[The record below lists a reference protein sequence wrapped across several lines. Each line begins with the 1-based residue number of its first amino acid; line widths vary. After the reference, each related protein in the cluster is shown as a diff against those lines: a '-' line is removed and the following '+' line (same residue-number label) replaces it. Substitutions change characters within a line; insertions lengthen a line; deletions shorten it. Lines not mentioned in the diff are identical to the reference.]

1 MAKIDTGLASLIL
14 VAKHYKITADM
25 RQLERAYVLEEG
37 SVDTNTLVQAGRDLK
52 LKVRAY
58 NSLTFEDMK
67 KLPCPAILTMKNNR
81 YIVLQGFKDGH
92 MFITDPMASQNIQ
105 EANVE
110 IVRQNWQ
117 GEAILFTRRYELPQ
131 EESRK
136 FGFRWFIP
144 VVAKYGKYLRS
155 VLFLSLILQLLGLA
169 SPFFIQVIIDRVLV
183 HRSSSA
189 LDVLIMG
196 MLMTTVFSSWL
207 DSLRSYLFTNITTK
221 MDVALSSRLFRNITA
236 LPMEYFSR
244 WQVGDVVARM
254 GEMENL
260 RNFMTGSA
268 LTIVLDMFFAL
279 VCFLVMVFYS
289 PMLTLVVVL
298 FLPLFI
304 LLNLVVAPI
313 YKRMINQRFLIGS
326 ENNSF
331 LIETITG
338 IRTVK
343 STGIE
348 GNFLTKYED
357 MLSRYVRAVFS
368 VINLANI
375 AGAIGLFLQQSFNL
389 AILWVGAN
397 YVMDNK
403 ITVGELIAFQMLA
416 GQLIA
421 PVMRLINMWQY
432 FQQTRV
438 SMERLGDIM
447 NEKTEPAF
455 NPARTTLPNIRGDIG
470 IDHVSFKYT
479 DDGGNVLDSFSVNIQ
494 AGMRV
499 GIVGR
504 SGSGKSTLT
513 KLIQR
518 LYLPH
523 NGRIL
528 IDGVDTA
535 QVEPAWLRRQIGV
548 VLQDSMLF
556 GGTIEENIKI
566 AFPNATREDI
576 VRAAELA
583 GADAFIQEM
592 PHGYDTFVGERGSL
606 LSGGQRQRIS
616 IARALISDPKILIF
630 DEATS
635 ALDYESESII
645 MANIEKIAAGR
656 TMLMIAHRLST
667 VENCDAIIVMD
678 KGRIVEAGR
687 HQELLA
693 RKGPYYRLYMAQ
705 MN

>member
-1 MAKIDTGLASLIL
+1 MTKIDTGLACLIL
-14 VAKHYKITADM
+14 VARHYKITADM

-37 SVDTNTLVQAGRDLK
+37 SVDTTTLVRAGRDLK
-52 LKVRAY
+52 LKVRA
-58 NSLTFEDMK
+58 SQAGFDQLKDI
-67 KLPCPAILTMKNNR
+67 PCPAILSMNGGR
-81 YIVLQGFKDGH
+81 YIVLHGFRDGK
-92 MFITDPMASQNIQ
+92 MFITDPMAGESIQAANID
-105 EANVE
+105 
-110 IVRQNWQ
+110 IVRKNWL
-117 GEAILFTRRYELPQ
+117 GEVILFTRRYELPAGKA
-131 EESRK
+131 EK
-136 FGFRWFIP
+136 FGFRWFLP

-155 VLFLSLILQLLGLA
+155 VLGLSLILQLLALA
-169 SPFFIQVIIDRVLV
+169 SPFFVQVIIDRVLV
-183 HRSSSA
+183 HRSADA
-189 LDVLIMG
+189 LDVLVFG
-196 MLMTTVFSSWL
+196 MLLTTVFSSWL

-236 LPMEYFSR
+236 LPLSYFSR

-260 RNFMTGSA
+260 RNFMTGSS
-268 LTIVLDMFFAL
+268 LTIVLDMVFAL
-279 VCFLVMVFYS
+279 VCFLVMFFYS
-289 PMLTLVVVL
+289 PILTVVVAL

-343 STGIE
+343 SSSIE
-348 GNFLTKYED
+348 ASLLGKYED

-368 VINLANI
+368 VINLSNI

-389 AILWVGAN
+389 AIIWVGAV
-397 YVMDNK
+397 YVMDNEL
-403 ITVGELIAFQMLA
+403 TVGELIAFQMLA

-447 NEKTEPAF
+447 NEETEPAF
-455 NPARTTLPNIRGDIG
+455 NPARTTLPSIRGDIG
-470 IDHVSFKYT
+470 LDHITFRYT
-479 DDGGNVLDSFSVNIQ
+479 EDGGDVLDGISVNIQ
-494 AGMRV
+494 AGMRI

-518 LYLPH
+518 LYLPRT
-523 NGRIL
+523 GRIL

-548 VLQDSMLF
+548 VMQDSMLF
-556 GGTIEENIKI
+556 AGTIEENIRI
-566 AFPNATREDI
+566 AYPNATRED
-576 VRAAELA
+576 VERVAKLA
-583 GADAFIQEM
+583 GVDTFVNDM
-592 PHGYDTFVGERGSL
+592 VHGYDTFVGERGSL
-606 LSGGQRQRIS
+606 LSGGQRQRIA
-616 IARALISDPKILIF
+616 IARALISDPRIVIF

-635 ALDYESESII
+635 ALDYESEHII
-645 MANIEKIAAGR
+645 MDSIDRIAKGR

-667 VENCDAIIVMD
+667 VESCDAIIMLD
-678 KGRIVEAGR
+678 HGRIVEAGS
-687 HQELLA
+687 HQELLHRQGA
-693 RKGPYYRLYMAQ
+693 YYRLYMAQ
-705 MN
+705 MQG

>member
-1 MAKIDTGLASLIL
+1 MTKIDTGLACLIL
-14 VAKHYKITADM
+14 IAKHYKITADM

-37 SVDTNTLVQAGRDLK
+37 SVDTTTLVRAGRDLK
-52 LKVRAY
+52 LKVKAGQAG
-58 NSLTFEDMK
+58 FEQLKDT
-67 KLPCPAILTMKNNR
+67 PCPAILSMKGGR
-81 YIVLQGFKDGH
+81 YIVLHGFRDGK
-92 MFITDPMASQNIQ
+92 MFITDPMA
-105 EANVE
+105 
-110 IVRQNWQ
+110 
-117 GEAILFTRRYELPQ
+117 GEAVQAANMDVVRKNWLGEIILFTRRYELPAGKA
-131 EESRK
+131 EK
-136 FGFRWFIP
+136 FGFRWFLP
-144 VVAKYGKYLRS
+144 VVVKYGKYLRS
-155 VLFLSLILQLLGLA
+155 VLGLSLILQLLALA
-169 SPFFIQVIIDRVLV
+169 SPFFVQVIIDRVLV
-183 HRSSSA
+183 HRSADA
-189 LDVLIMG
+189 LDVLVFG
-196 MLMTTVFSSWL
+196 MLLTTVFSSWL
-207 DSLRSYLFTNITTK
+207 GALRSYLFTNITTK

-236 LPMEYFSR
+236 LPLSYFSR

-260 RNFMTGSA
+260 RNFMTGSS
-268 LTIVLDMFFAL
+268 LTIVLDMVFAL
-279 VCFLVMVFYS
+279 VCFLVMFFYS
-289 PMLTLVVVL
+289 PILTLVVAL

-343 STGIE
+343 SSSIE
-348 GNFLTKYED
+348 STLLGKYED

-368 VINLANI
+368 VINLSNI

-389 AILWVGAN
+389 AIIWVGAV
-397 YVMDNK
+397 YVMDNEL
-403 ITVGELIAFQMLA
+403 TVGELIAFQMLA

-447 NEKTEPAF
+447 NEETEPAF
-455 NPARTTLPNIRGDIG
+455 NPARTTLPSIRGDIG
-470 IDHVSFKYT
+470 LDHITFRYT
-479 DDGGNVLDSFSVNIQ
+479 EDGGDVLDGISVNIQ
-494 AGMRV
+494 AGMRI

-518 LYLPH
+518 LYLPRT
-523 NGRIL
+523 GRIL

-548 VLQDSMLF
+548 VMQDSMLF
-556 GGTIEENIKI
+556 AGTIEENIRI
-566 AFPNATREDI
+566 AYPNATRED
-576 VRAAELA
+576 VERVAKLA
-583 GADAFIQEM
+583 GVDTFVKDM
-592 PHGYDTFVGERGSL
+592 VHGYDTFVGERGSL
-606 LSGGQRQRIS
+606 LSGGQRQRIA
-616 IARALISDPKILIF
+616 IARALISDPRIVIF

-635 ALDYESESII
+635 ALDYESEHII
-645 MANIEKIAAGR
+645 MDSIDRIAEGR

-667 VENCDAIIVMD
+667 VEGCDAIIMLD
-678 KGRIVEAGR
+678 HGRIVEAGS
-687 HQELLA
+687 HQELLSRHGA
-693 RKGPYYRLYMAQ
+693 YYRLYMAQ
-705 MN
+705 MQG

>member
-1 MAKIDTGLASLIL
+1 MTKIDTGLACLIL
-14 VAKHYKITADM
+14 VARHYKITADM

-37 SVDTNTLVQAGRDLK
+37 SVDTTTLVRAGRDLK
-52 LKVRAY
+52 LKVRA
-58 NSLTFEDMK
+58 SQAGFDQLKDI
-67 KLPCPAILTMKNNR
+67 PCPAILSMNGGR
-81 YIVLQGFKDGH
+81 YIVLHGFRDGK
-92 MFITDPMASQNIQ
+92 MFITDPMAGESIQAANID
-105 EANVE
+105 
-110 IVRQNWQ
+110 IVRKNWL
-117 GEAILFTRRYELPQ
+117 GEVILFTRRYELPAGKA
-131 EESRK
+131 EK
-136 FGFRWFIP
+136 FGFRWFLP

-155 VLFLSLILQLLGLA
+155 VLGLSLILQLLALA
-169 SPFFIQVIIDRVLV
+169 SPFFVQVIIDRVLV
-183 HRSSSA
+183 HRSADA
-189 LDVLIMG
+189 LDVLVFG
-196 MLMTTVFSSWL
+196 MLLTTVFSSWL

-236 LPMEYFSR
+236 LPLSYFSR

-260 RNFMTGSA
+260 RNFMTGSS
-268 LTIVLDMFFAL
+268 LTIVLDMVFAL
-279 VCFLVMVFYS
+279 VCFLVMFFYS
-289 PMLTLVVVL
+289 PILTVVVAL

-343 STGIE
+343 SSSIE
-348 GNFLTKYED
+348 ASLLGKYED

-368 VINLANI
+368 VINLSNI

-389 AILWVGAN
+389 AIIWVGAV
-397 YVMDNK
+397 YVMDNEL
-403 ITVGELIAFQMLA
+403 TVGELIAFQMLA

-447 NEKTEPAF
+447 NEETEPAF
-455 NPARTTLPNIRGDIG
+455 NPARTTLPSIRGDIG
-470 IDHVSFKYT
+470 LDHITFRYT
-479 DDGGNVLDSFSVNIQ
+479 EDGGDVLDGISVNIQ
-494 AGMRV
+494 AGMRI

-518 LYLPH
+518 LYLPRT
-523 NGRIL
+523 GRIL

-548 VLQDSMLF
+548 VMQDSMLF
-556 GGTIEENIKI
+556 AGTIEENIRI
-566 AFPNATREDI
+566 AYPNATRED
-576 VRAAELA
+576 VERVAKLA
-583 GADAFIQEM
+583 GVDTFVKDM
-592 PHGYDTFVGERGSL
+592 VHGYDTFVGERGSL
-606 LSGGQRQRIS
+606 LSGGQRQRIA
-616 IARALISDPKILIF
+616 IARALISDPRIVIF

-635 ALDYESESII
+635 ALDYESEHII
-645 MANIEKIAAGR
+645 MDSIDRIAKGR

-667 VENCDAIIVMD
+667 VESCDAIIMLD
-678 KGRIVEAGR
+678 HGRIVEAGS
-687 HQELLA
+687 HQELLHRQGA
-693 RKGPYYRLYMAQ
+693 YYRLYMAQ
-705 MN
+705 MQG

>member
-81 YIVLQGFKDGH
+81 YIVLHGFKDGH
-92 MFITDPMASQNIQ
+92 MFITDTMASQNIQ

-136 FGFRWFIP
+136 FSFRWFIP

-236 LPMEYFSR
+236 LPLEYFSR

-343 STGIE
+343 SAGIE
-348 GNFLTKYED
+348 GSFLTKYED

>member
-25 RQLERAYVLEEG
+25 RQMERAYVLEEG

-81 YIVLQGFKDGH
+81 YIVLHGFKDGH

-131 EESRK
+131 EESRR

-236 LPMEYFSR
+236 LPLEYFSR

-343 STGIE
+343 SAGIE

-705 MN
+705 MS

>member
-37 SVDTNTLVQAGRDLK
+37 SVDTNTLVRAGRDLK

-58 NSLTFEDMK
+58 SGLTFEKMK
-67 KLPCPAILTMKNNR
+67 KLPCPAILTMKNGR
-81 YIVLQGFKDGH
+81 YIVLHGFKDGA
-92 MFITDPMASQNIQ
+92 MFITDPMASSQIQN
-105 EANVE
+105 ANIE
-110 IVRQNWQ
+110 MVRQNWQ

-131 EESRK
+131 EESRR
-136 FGFRWFIP
+136 FGFRWFLP
-144 VVAKYGKYLRS
+144 VVVKYGRYLRS
-155 VLFLSLILQLLGLA
+155 VLLLSLILQLLGLA
-169 SPFFIQVIIDRVLV
+169 SPFFIQVIIDKVLV

-189 LDVLIMG
+189 LDVLVIG

-207 DSLRSYLFTNITTK
+207 GSLRSYLFTNITTK

-236 LPMEYFSR
+236 LPLEYFSR

-289 PMLTLVVVL
+289 PVLTLVVVL

-343 STGIE
+343 SAGIE
-348 GNFLTKYED
+348 VNFLSRYED

-389 AILWVGAN
+389 AILWIGAS
-397 YVMDNK
+397 YVMDNA

-470 IDHVSFKYT
+470 IDHVSFRYT
-479 DDGGNVLDSFSVNIQ
+479 EDGGNVLDGFSVNIQ

-518 LYLPH
+518 LYLPT

-566 AFPNATREDI
+566 AFPNATHEDI

-583 GADAFIQEM
+583 GADGFIREL

-645 MANIEKIAAGR
+645 MANLEKIAAGR

-667 VENCDAIIVMD
+667 VENCDAIIVMEQ
-678 KGRIVEAGR
+678 GRIVEAGR
-687 HQELLA
+687 HQELLERQGA
-693 RKGPYYRLYMAQ
+693 YYRLYMSQ
-705 MN
+705 MS

>member
-236 LPMEYFSR
+236 LPLEYFSR